1 MQRNRWCLLGLTL
14 ASSACLA
21 VDRAIPLSPVVS
33 MSWGF
38 LTPGTTVNPH
48 RLPSVGFWQRS
59 SGAKAGVGAV
69 FVAAMEYQLPETPP
83 SHVRSAR
90 FQFSGRQSQCSGAE
104 PVVVDVYA
112 YPANGKGEA
121 ADASAGTRV
130 AQLRADCATNP
141 AFNQPIDVTAIVRQ
155 LAVPAGVRHVGF
167 NIRKANNRQG
177 PGLFSLA
184 AGKLT
189 VVLADQ
195 AQAQFP
201 VAGLQPQPPA
211 GQPMLPA
218 TLPTAPFDGGAV
230 AGMPPVAQAP
240 IEGPKALLKILGA
253 LARNGADQAMREQI
267 DATAVAATPQAY
279 EQVATAAPRTV
290 FVESFEGPA
299 TGNYTVLRA
308 GQSFRTRNNVWA
320 VEEASID
327 LVNTHVR
334 RETVAFDG
342 AQVVDLAG
350 SPGPGAMATSFATTP
365 GQAYMLVF
373 HFSRNNGIG
382 TTPARARVE
391 VLGAAP
397 LLMKEVQHEAARQPF
412 NAYLQFRDSFRA
424 DSPSATLRFTSLNAG
439 NYGLVIDAISV
450 TTLAP

>member
-1 MQRNRWCLLGLTL
+1 MQRNRWFLLGLVL
-14 ASSACLA
+14 ASSASLA

-38 LTPGTTVNPH
+38 VTPGTTVNPH

-69 FVAAMEYQLPETPP
+69 FVAAMEYQLPETPA
-83 SHVRSAR
+83 SHVRSAT

-112 YPANGKGEA
+112 YPANGTGEA

-155 LAVPAGVRHVGF
+155 LAVPVGVRHVGF
-167 NIRKANNRQG
+167 NIRKANNRHG

-184 AGKLT
+184 AGRLSI
-189 VVLADQ
+189 VLSDQ
-195 AQAQFP
+195 AQAY
-201 VAGLQPQPPA
+201 G
-211 GQPMLPA
+211 
-218 TLPTAPFDGGAV
+218 
-230 AGMPPVAQAP
+230 
-240 IEGPKALLKILGA
+240 
-253 LARNGADQAMREQI
+253 
-267 DATAVAATPQAY
+267 
-279 EQVATAAPRTV
+279 QVATTAPRTV
-290 FVESFEGPA
+290 FVESFEGPV
-299 TGNYTVLRA
+299 TGNYTVLKA
-308 GQSFRTRNNVWA
+308 GQSFKTRNNVWA

-327 LVNTHVR
+327 LVNTRVR

-365 GQAYMLVF
+365 GQTYTLVF
-373 HFSRNNGIG
+373 HFSRNNGLG
-382 TTPARARVE
+382 ATPARARVE
-391 VLGAAP
+391 VLGATP

-412 NAYLQFRDSFRA
+412 NAYRQFRDTFRA
-424 DSPSATLRFTSLNAG
+424 DSTSATLRFTSLNAG